1 MILNRYESIR
11 SYETLFEGQESPGVE
26 VLHLLRIECKYLRYN
41 LEFVSNLLGPEAKRL
56 LADLRKLQ
64 GDLGDLHD
72 AVVSKQMIA
81 EEQGA
86 EASGAG
92 VGSYER
98 AQDKVIR
105 RLSEQLEGDL
115 HAFLSYRNRR
125 RLVLAVAW
133 I

>member
-1 MILNRYESIR
+1 MSDE
-11 SYETLFEGQESPGVE
+11 
-26 VLHLLRIECKYLRYN
+26 LLP
-41 LEFVSNLLGPEAKRL
+41 PEP
-56 LADLRKLQ
+56 Q
-64 GDLGDLHD
+64 GDPP
-72 AVVSKQMIA
+72 A

-86 EASGAG
+86 EASGAV

>member
-11 SYETLFEGQESPGVE
+11 SYETLFEAQEGPVVE

-41 LEFVSNLLGPEAKRL
+41 LEFVSNLLGPEATRL
-56 LADLRKLQ
+56 LTDLRKLQ
-64 GDLGDLHD
+64 QDLGDLHD
-72 AVVSKQMIA
+72 AVVSKQMLGD
-81 EEQGA
+81 EQGA
-86 EASGAG
+86 DSTG
-92 VGSYER
+92 VGSYQR

-105 RLSEQLEGDL
+105 RLSEQLVGDL
-115 HAFLSYRNRR
+115 SAFLSYRNRR